1 MTKKNLRKILNESIR
16 RVLSENMDYLI
27 AQAEEYIEYE
37 GEDFDAM
44 ESFCEEMEG
53 EGYSPDDCEAAWEQ
67 ACENL
72 GV

>member
-1 MTKKNLRKILNESIR
+1 MNKEKLRRVLRESIR
-16 RVLSENMDYLI
+16 KTLNENMNYLI

-37 GEDFDAM
+37 GDDFDAM

-67 ACENL
+67 ACANL

>member
-1 MTKKNLRKILNESIR
+1 MNKEKLRRVLRESIR
-16 RVLSENMDYLI
+16 KTLNENMNYLI

-37 GEDFDAM
+37 GDDFDAM
-44 ESFCEEMEG
+44 ESFCEEMED

-67 ACENL
+67 ACSNL